1 MNSKRVLIVDD
12 QGDLRKLVRMT
23 LEFGDYELHEAEDGR
38 RALELVRSIAP
49 DIVILDVMMPG
60 TIDGYEVCR
69 QIKDNEDTK
78 SIYVILLTARG
89 QVSDLDQGLAAGAD
103 DYLIKPFRPMELI
116 ELLREKID
124 SDPAS

>member
-116 ELLREKID
+116 ELLREPTD
-124 SDPAS
+124 ADDAS